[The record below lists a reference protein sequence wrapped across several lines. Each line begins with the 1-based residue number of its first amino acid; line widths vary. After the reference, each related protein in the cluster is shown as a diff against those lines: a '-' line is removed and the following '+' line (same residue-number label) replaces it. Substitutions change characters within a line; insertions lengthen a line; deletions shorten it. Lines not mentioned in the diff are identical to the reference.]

1 MDTPESPPPVPA
13 LRQKRNS
20 SMACDNCRR
29 RKVRCTR
36 ERPCQKCQDVHLVCS
51 YTSLPRRKGP
61 KGHNAHVL
69 NSLRILGDISLS
81 TASSTGSYPQQQT
94 FAAAAMPTLPSS
106 YDIESTACS
115 SPTPSLT
122 VSHNSGSSVE
132 HATQLGLSPSPPTTA
147 SQRIS
152 STVLG
157 AHVRLFLHH
166 LYPIMPVVDGQ
177 AMADC
182 ADPDALH
189 PRRYAHLVALSAA
202 THLQLNLDIGEL
214 KPSDDNLISGH
225 DLILEAL
232 RALCEYDPLEE
243 PHMDTVLTMFLLF
256 CAYGNLNKPVYA
268 WHYLTQTISFMQ
280 ILNLDNERTYAGLSL
295 ADAEARR
302 RIFWLVFITERAYA
316 LQTGRPVMLRS
327 SIRKPS
333 VLNSETP
340 ALLYGFVSLLS
351 LFEQMVPDFYSWNNM
366 DSLNGLQESPALN
379 SMYQSISNPPALL
392 AEVSETHQVDYII
405 SQQWLLVCLW
415 NYHMKMYPYQGRDS
429 NSLLPI
435 HIPLMAGRCALACL
449 SSVSMPSVDA
459 HGIGMEQKLY
469 DIGESITQFAPT
481 LLSKR
486 SNKTL
491 STSETKDLLK
501 SILDVLS
508 RTRGCQSYLFSTLLE
523 KSQDI
528 LQANHLPPPAPPPPP
543 APLLFASSK
552 KTQPQAQSQSDVSF
566 LSIEMVPDLPDDTT
580 VLKTI
585 LALPKRFVF
594 STITIHT
601 SARCDPPLDAV
612 THPRIARGPLLI
624 HPYPE

>member
-1 MDTPESPPPVPA
+1 MDSSESPVPIPTPK
-13 LRQKRNS
+13 QKRPS

-36 ERPCQKCQDVHLVCS
+36 ERPCQKCQDVSLVCS
-51 YTSLPRRKGP
+51 YTSIPRRKGP

-69 NSLRILGDISLS
+69 NSLRILNVLPAG
-81 TASSTGSYPQQQT
+81 TTSSTGSYAQQQAFT
-94 FAAAAMPTLPSS
+94 SMPTLPSS
-106 YDIESTACS
+106 YDMESTTSS

-122 VSHNSGSSVE
+122 VSHTSGSSAD
-132 HATQLGLSPSPPTTA
+132 HQTQLGLSPSSPTTTTR
-147 SQRIS
+147 RIS

-157 AHVRLFLHH
+157 AHVGLFLHH
-166 LYPIMPVVDGQ
+166 LYPIMPVVDAQ

-202 THLQLNLDIGEL
+202 THLQLNLDIGEP

-232 RALCEYDPLEE
+232 RALCEYDPLDE
-243 PHMDTVLTMFLLF
+243 PHMDTVLTMFFLF
-256 CAYGNLNKPVYA
+256 CAYGNLNKPSYA
-268 WHYLTQTISFMQ
+268 WHYLSQTISYLQ
-280 ILNLDNERTYAGLSL
+280 ILNLDKEAIYAGLSL

-302 RIFWLVFITERAYA
+302 RVFWLVFITERAYA
-316 LQTGRPVMLRS
+316 LQTGRPVMLRP

-340 ALLYGFVSLLS
+340 VLLYGFVSLIS

-366 DSLNGLQESPALN
+366 ESLNGLQESSALN
-379 SMYQSISNPPALL
+379 AMYQSISNPPALL

-415 NYHMKMYPYQGRDS
+415 NYHMKLYPYRGRDS
-429 NSLLPI
+429 STLLPI

-469 DIGESITQFAPT
+469 DIGESITQLAPT
-481 LLSKR
+481 LLTKR
-486 SNKTL
+486 PTKTL

-508 RTRGCQSYLFSTLLE
+508 RTRGSQSYLFSTLLE

-528 LQANHLPPPAPPPPP
+528 LQASHLPPPPPQ
-543 APLLFASSK
+543 LFASSK
-552 KTQPQAQSQSDVSF
+552 KVQPHSQSQPEPQPQADAGF
-566 LSIEMVPDLPDDTT
+566 LSIEMV
-580 VLKTI
+580 
-585 LALPKRFVF
+585 A
-594 STITIHT
+594 
-601 SARCDPPLDAV
+601 DPPEDAGISEPDALAAE
-612 THPRIARGPLLI
+612 TAEGGSSSHGFKPFSEQGHGSDLYLQ
-624 HPYPE
+624 Y

>member
-1 MDTPESPPPVPA
+1 MDNLESPLRIPTP
-13 LRQKRNS
+13 RQKRPS

-36 ERPCQKCQDVHLVCS
+36 ERPCQKCQDVSLVCS
-51 YTSLPRRKGP
+51 YTSIPRRKGP

-69 NSLRILGDISLS
+69 NSLRILGDLPAS
-81 TASSTGSYPQQQT
+81 TASSTGSFPQQSA
-94 FAAAAMPTLPSS
+94 FANMTTLPSS
-106 YDIESTACS
+106 YDMESTASS

-122 VSHNSGSSVE
+122 VSHTSGSSAD
-132 HATQLGLSPSPPTTA
+132 HTTQLALPSSSPSTT
-147 SQRIS
+147 SRRIS

-157 AHVRLFLHH
+157 AHVGLFLHH

-202 THLQLNLDIGEL
+202 THLQLNLDIGEP

-232 RALCEYDPLEE
+232 RALCEYDPLDE
-243 PHMDTVLTMFLLF
+243 PHMDTVLTMFFLF

-268 WHYLTQTISFMQ
+268 WHYLTQTISYLQ
-280 ILNLDNERTYAGLSL
+280 ILNLDKEGIYASLSL
-295 ADAEARR
+295 ADSEARR
-302 RIFWLVFITERAYA
+302 RVFWLVFITERAYA
-316 LQTGRPVMLRS
+316 LQTGRPVMLRA

-340 ALLYGFVSLLS
+340 ALLYGFVSLIS

-366 DSLNGLQESPALN
+366 DSLNGLQESPLINA
-379 SMYQSISNPPALL
+379 MYQSISNPPALL

-415 NYHMKMYPYQGRDS
+415 NYHMKMYPYQARDS
-429 NSLLPI
+429 GSLLPI

-481 LLSKR
+481 LLTKR

-508 RTRGCQSYLFSTLLE
+508 RTRGSQSYLFSTLLE

-528 LQANHLPPPAPPPPP
+528 LQANHLPPTALHLVEKDAVAVATAATVPAPVPVP
-543 APLLFASSK
+543 AA
-552 KTQPQAQSQSDVSF
+552 
-566 LSIEMVPDLPDDTT
+566 
-580 VLKTI
+580 
-585 LALPKRFVF
+585 LAAPAGRGV
-594 STITIHT
+594 
-601 SARCDPPLDAV
+601 PLD
-612 THPRIARGPLLI
+612 
-624 HPYPE
+624 